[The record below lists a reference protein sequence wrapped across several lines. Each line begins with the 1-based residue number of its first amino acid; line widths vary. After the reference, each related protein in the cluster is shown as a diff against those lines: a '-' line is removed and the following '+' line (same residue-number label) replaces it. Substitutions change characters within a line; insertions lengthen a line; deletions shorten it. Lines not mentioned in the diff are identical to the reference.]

1 MWSILMIRRIWK
13 VTDKRKRAKRL
24 ARTKENSR
32 QQPQH
37 DLSRFHQPSR
47 LCTVFVLPLD
57 YFRVSL
63 HVSKPAE
70 SKTFEADAS
79 RDEQTVS
86 LALRARVVS
95 DRLESPTLAYLT
107 SHLAFVRKSRLNRD
121 LPCYPLATWGLWI
134 SNTLLMSLLLI
145 THAHQ
150 RKYTNTIA

>member
-1 MWSILMIRRIWK
+1 MWSILTIRRILK
-13 VTDKRKRAKRL
+13 VTDKRKRASRL
-24 ARTKENSR
+24 ARTKENTR
-32 QQPQH
+32 QQAQH
-37 DLSRFHQPSR
+37 GLSRFQGPSC

-63 HVSKPAE
+63 HVSKPTE
-70 SKTFEADAS
+70 SETFEADAS

-95 DRLESPTLAYLT
+95 DRLESPKLAYLT

-121 LPCYPLATWGLWI
+121 LTCYPLATWGLWI

-145 THAHQ
+145 THAH
-150 RKYTNTIA
+150 